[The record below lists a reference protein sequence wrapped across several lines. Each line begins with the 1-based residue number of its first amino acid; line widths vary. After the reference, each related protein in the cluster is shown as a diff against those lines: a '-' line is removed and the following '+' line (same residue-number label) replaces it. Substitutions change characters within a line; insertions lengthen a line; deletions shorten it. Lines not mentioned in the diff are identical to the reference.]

1 LQHDRQQWQVVFII
15 SAVIFVVGD
24 LIYLAFGQMVTQPWD
39 APDFL
44 DKERSPNL
52 QEEGYSKALEAKE
65 STNVDEAKR
74 KEIEAGLESEEPK
87 KKALNDEL

>member
-1 LQHDRQQWQVVFII
+1 
-15 SAVIFVVGD
+15 
-24 LIYLAFGQMVTQPWD
+24 MVTQPWD

-65 STNVDEAKR
+65 STNVQEAKR
-74 KEIEAGLESEEPK
+74 KESEAGLESEEPK
-87 KKALNDEL
+87 KKAPNDELWDRKQQNILLKAGPKLFWQK